1 MKGADLMRKDNIL
14 YENPHKTYN
23 NRKEPMEQTGEPIPG
38 SKQVKQ
44 ENHSRQVKTREG

>member
-1 MKGADLMRKDNIL
+1 MDNKRPK
-14 YENPHKTYN
+14 NPHEQYNRPPKTL
-23 NRKEPMEQTGEPIPG
+23 PPQTGEPLSG